1 MAHAAVAG
9 ADGLIY
15 VIGGTVPPVP
25 SLHVIGDVEAYT
37 YDKCDYIEY
46 EIQGLQQQLAQL
58 LGDLP
63 DLPSQARAGADK
75 ELATL
80 RG

>member
-1 MAHAAVAG
+1 MV
-9 ADGLIY
+9 
-15 VIGGTVPPVP
+15 
-25 SLHVIGDVEAYT
+25 GDVEAYT

-63 DLPSQARAGADK
+63 DLPPQARAGADK

-80 RG
+80 RGQLVNLENELKVCRQ

>member
-1 MAHAAVAG
+1 MV
-9 ADGLIY
+9 
-15 VIGGTVPPVP
+15 
-25 SLHVIGDVEAYT
+25 GDVEAYT

-80 RG
+80 RGQLVNLENELKVCRQ